1 MMEKLFSVTVA
12 VILTAAFKFRNAA
25 DAVTFNE
32 YINRCKHLS
41 LYETG
46 VSAEY
51 GDKLITLS
59 TGEYTRR
66 GIGLWL

>member
-1 MMEKLFSVTVA
+1 MMEKLFSFTAA

-25 DAVTFNE
+25 DAVTIDE

-59 TGEYTRR
+59 TSKYTRR